1 MTGPAA
7 VDVRVPTSDGT
18 VLVGRRWDPPAGTS
32 AVGRV
37 VVVHGLG
44 DHAGRYDE
52 LARALAGGGWR
63 VVAVDQ
69 RGHGRSP
76 GRRGVLRNLDT
87 LVDDVV
93 SVAAWARRELDAPG
107 DPVLLGHSMG
117 GLVALRT
124 LQTRDEAWRAVVL
137 SAPWLATALPVAAW
151 KRALEP
157 FLARLLP
164 DVTVPS
170 GLKSEHLTRDPE
182 RMRARDADPLAHD
195 RASAGL
201 AVAVAAAQKAALASS
216 VPSGVPVVLVL
227 PGADPV
233 TDVSVARE
241 WARTRGGPE
250 VEVVG
255 LEGWRHEPHQE
266 RGRRD
271 FFRDLLTW
279 LDRPR
284 GAQQSTREWVSSS
297 GHAPDP

>member
-1 MTGPAA
+1 MTLAA
-7 VDVRVPTSDGT
+7 VAEVGVPASDGT
-18 VLVGRRWDPPAGTS
+18 VLAGRRWDPPPGTGV
-32 AVGRV
+32 VGRV

-52 LARALAGGGWR
+52 LARALAAGGWR

-76 GRRGVLRNLDT
+76 GPRGVLRRLDT

-93 SVAAWARRELDAPG
+93 AVGAWARRELDAPG
-107 DPVLLGHSMG
+107 DPVLYGHSMG

-124 LQTRDEAWRAVVL
+124 LQSRDEAWRGVVL

-157 FLARLLP
+157 LLARLLP

-170 GLKSEHLTRDPE
+170 GLTSAHLTRDLE
-182 RMRARDADPLAHD
+182 RARAREADPLVHD

-201 AVAVAAAQKAALASS
+201 AATVAAAQKAALASS
-216 VPSGVPVVLVL
+216 VPEGVPVVLLL
-227 PGADPV
+227 PGDDPV
-233 TDVSVARE
+233 TDVSLARE
-241 WARTRGGPE
+241 WALERGGPG
-250 VEVVG
+250 VEVVDLRGG
-255 LEGWRHEPHQE
+255 LHEPHQDL
-266 RGRRD
+266 GRRD
-271 FFRDLLTW
+271 FFHDLLTW
-279 LDRPR
+279 LNRDR
-284 GAQQSTREWVSSS
+284 GAQQGPREWVSSS